1 MKVVLI
7 YAKSQAIRELA
18 GELWSDE
25 TKLKGEM
32 ARDEIYP
39 PLGITI
45 LASYL
50 EEAGHT
56 VKLFDDS
63 IAMLDD
69 IKDAMR
75 WSDMVGISSLTPNA
89 RRARELGQI
98 SKQEI
103 GRFTVLAKS
112 RDCLIPAMTTH
123 AMVGRVNSGS
133 ITEMVFHAIRVLEN
147 GQSSKVP

>member
-18 GELWSDE
+18 GELGRRDQ
-25 TKLKGEM
+25 LGRV

-75 WSDMVGISSLTPNA
+75 WSDMVGIS
-89 RRARELGQI
+89 R
-98 SKQEI
+98 
-103 GRFTVLAKS
+103 
-112 RDCLIPAMTTH
+112 
-123 AMVGRVNSGS
+123 
-133 ITEMVFHAIRVLEN
+133 
-147 GQSSKVP
+147 

>member
-103 GRFTVLAKS
+103 GRFTVLGG
-112 RDCLIPAMTTH
+112 PHPTT
-123 AMVGRVNSGS
+123 NP
-133 ITEMVFHAIRVLEN
+133 EFFLEADA
-147 GQSSKVP
+147 GDICVQGEGDVTIM